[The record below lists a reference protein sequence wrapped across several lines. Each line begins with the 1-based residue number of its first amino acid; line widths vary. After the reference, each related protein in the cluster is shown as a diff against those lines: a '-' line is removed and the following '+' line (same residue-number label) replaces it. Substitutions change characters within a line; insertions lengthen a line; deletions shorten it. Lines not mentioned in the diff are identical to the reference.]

1 VKRTDKIMSLTPRN
15 VAIYITLF
23 IVVARSF
30 ELIPSGGLERF
41 TAETSSNA
49 FRVLGFSSRWGVKE
63 GEAYLTLYGSVRD
76 VVVIIV
82 RECTAINVFAV
93 FVGLVVPLYS
103 ELWLRKAISLA
114 MAGVLLF
121 ILNISRVVLTVALTA
136 FDVPP
141 FSWVFTNP
149 TVETYHYPLSF
160 LYGLFGVAI
169 LVLII
174 SRWTLPELEYTLK
187 GIFKVVRGLSRA

>member
-1 VKRTDKIMSLTPRN
+1 MKPRN

-23 IVVARSF
+23 IVIAWSF

-41 TAETSSNA
+41 TAETASNA
-49 FRVLGFSSRWGVKE
+49 LRALGFSSRWGVKE
-63 GEAYLTLYGSVRD
+63 GEAYLALYGGVRD
-76 VVVIIV
+76 VVVTIV

-93 FVGLVVPLYS
+93 FAGLVVPLYS
-103 ELWLRKAISLA
+103 GLWLRKAVSLA
-114 MAGVLLF
+114 LAGVLLF

-187 GIFKVVRGLSRA
+187 GIFKVVRSLSRAWQIS